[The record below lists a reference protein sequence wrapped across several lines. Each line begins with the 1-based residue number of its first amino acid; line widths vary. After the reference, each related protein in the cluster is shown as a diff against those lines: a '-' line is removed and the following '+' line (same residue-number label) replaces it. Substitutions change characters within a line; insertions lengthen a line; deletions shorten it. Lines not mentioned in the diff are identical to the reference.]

1 MATEA
6 GPSFRQS
13 HGALC
18 EGTHP
23 FATPVFGV
31 AVTLGIILGS
41 LKQEPPS
48 PFRGNELSLAAAVEI
63 PHYPPWVLNSGKLV
77 WRPWDRRSGFQ
88 VGVMVVSGT
97 GAGLN
102 RCGMLPASVLQPT
115 SAFPRLLFPSPVNV
129 TLKQLGRGVGWE
141 CGGKWKGE
149 CQGLLCRA
157 GARSC
162 QNRRQQRS
170 AYRSSMQMSLLS
182 FLLPLSAP
190 EVTGL
195 WCPAWCGAHLFQ
207 RSCLGRLMNSSI
219 LSTEFG
225 AWPRK

>member
-88 VGVMVVSGT
+88 VGVLVVSGT

-141 CGGKWKGE
+141 CGGKWNGRMPGFALPGR
-149 CQGLLCRA
+149 CQELPKQKTTEVC
-157 GARSC
+157 
-162 QNRRQQRS
+162 
-170 AYRSSMQMSLLS
+170 LS
-182 FLLPLSAP
+182 FIYANEPVVISPATLRPRGYWSLVPS
-190 EVTGL
+190 VV
-195 WCPAWCGAHLFQ
+195 WCPPVPEKLF
-207 RSCLGRLMNSSI
+207 R
-219 LSTEFG
+219 
-225 AWPRK
+225 